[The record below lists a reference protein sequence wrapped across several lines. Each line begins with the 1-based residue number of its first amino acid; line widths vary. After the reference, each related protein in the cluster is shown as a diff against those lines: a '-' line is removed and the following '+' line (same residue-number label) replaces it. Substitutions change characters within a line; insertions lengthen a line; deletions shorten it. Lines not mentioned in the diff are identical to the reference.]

1 MNWLEFFSSILNS
14 WSVAIV
20 IVVAILKKPIS
31 SLINRIGN
39 LTNLKYKDLD
49 LSFGDKV
56 SEIKSEL
63 EFDKV
68 IEQTEKKDEVGQEKQ
83 LFIDEVMRLAKVS
96 PQEAIYKMWLELEKE
111 LRYMLVRVNAP
122 NIGAAE
128 EIVMFL
134 KQENYIS
141 TRTGNIIFSL
151 LNLRNA
157 VARDYPEAKD
167 IKYSDAIEY
176 FKIIEELI
184 AQFKEISSEYYDY
197 TPSV

>member
-63 EFDKV
+63 EFGKV

-128 EIVMFL
+128 EIVIFL
-134 KQENYIS
+134 QQENYIS

-157 VARDYPEAKD
+157 VSRDYPEAKD
-167 IKYSDAIEY
+167 IKYSDAVEY

-184 AQFKEISSEYYDY
+184 AQFKEISSEYYAY

>member
-63 EFDKV
+63 EFGKV
-68 IEQTEKKDEVGQEKQ
+68 IEQTEKKDEVGQEKK

-111 LRYMLVRVNAP
+111 LRYV
-122 NIGAAE
+122 GE
-128 EIVMFL
+128 
-134 KQENYIS
+134 S
-141 TRTGNIIFSL
+141 
-151 LNLRNA
+151 
-157 VARDYPEAKD
+157 
-167 IKYSDAIEY
+167 
-176 FKIIEELI
+176 
-184 AQFKEISSEYYDY
+184 
-197 TPSV
+197 